1 MISSGGGG
9 PAAVVGGMTGIPAT
23 SKKMVQ
29 SLKEIVN
36 CPESEIYAMLKECNM
51 DPNETIHRL
60 LSQDSFHQVKS
71 KREKKKEIK
80 ETMDS
85 SSRTVSSNASSH
97 SVRGGTE
104 RGGRESGVARGK
116 PIHKKDNG
124 PNSLPSSSSQSVN
137 GENSVNQRPML
148 QSDSPVGDMT
158 QKTGMADGTPFPSQH
173 LSGYHSAWLGVPG
186 QVSMAD
192 IVRMGRPQSK
202 ATSTPSTMG
211 ISHAAYAVVS
221 DTSNNNVKHSFPST
235 SLPSELHQNLHSSH
249 VPSSSARDM
258 VHEQGTSLT
267 KNVSPNYW
275 PLVEQSSVGNVT
287 YIMESS
293 GTSTAYDDP
302 SSKSECNVNEDN
314 LHQSSQ
320 LDDDQVRETN
330 IDGKDLSG
338 DPVESMP
345 SPDEQ
350 VSVDASRAETRFN
363 DNSLN
368 VSSCHPQ
375 GIEFEQHPGNNWTL
389 QSKPGF
395 LFLPDDD
402 AVSLVAANLQQLNFR
417 SEEPVAPPADNN
429 PAVILPDHLQ
439 ISSVNC
445 SHLSFGSFGS
455 AISGPFSGSFP
466 STAMRNNLEAS
477 AAANTNPDNN
487 LEAGNVEFYSHE
499 LLRSNT
505 NDNVVSRSGAVS
517 GSYEVPSVSQSD
529 VVRLDP
535 EDTAHGDQYA
545 FPSSVPY
552 YGLPSTTQPSAGTY
566 SFAQQNSQMQDL
578 APLSSVMQGYSNS
591 LPSNFLASNAQLAK
605 EHEFSYESFLATQSM
620 PTKYSTALSS
630 ISGAT
635 MSMPEI
641 AKPVSQTMPAT
652 SIPTGPS
659 LTQHLAVHPYP
670 QQSLPLGAAFPNIY
684 GYPMV
689 PQNYFLPPAF
699 QQTYPSN
706 NAFQQSPAA
715 AHSTGIK
722 YMLPQYKNSVS
733 VSSLPHSA
741 AVGSGY
747 GGFGTSTNLP
757 GSFALN
763 PSTAPSA
770 STTYEELLNS
780 HYSTLQQ
787 NENSG
792 MWVQGSG
799 SRTMAAAL
807 PSSTYYSYQ
816 TQNQQSG
823 FRQSQQPSQ
832 YGLQGYP
839 NFYHSQSAVSQEHQ
853 QMSDGNLNSSQGPA
867 SQQSQQIWQH
877 SY

>member
-1 MISSGGGG
+1 MISSGGGGGGGG
-9 PAAVVGGMTGIPAT
+9 PAAVVGGVTGIPAT

-60 LSQDSFHQVKS
+60 LSQDDLKGEEVLCARLWVIYGSGGELFGSFVGVEAFFSVFLIFIVKS
-71 KREKKKEIK
+71 LLQIK

-85 SSRTVSSNASSH
+85 RSWAVSSNASSR
-97 SVRGGTE
+97 SVRSGTE
-104 RGGRESGVARGK
+104 HGGRDRY
-116 PIHKKDNG
+116 G

-137 GENSVNQRPML
+137 GENSVSRRPML

-173 LSGYHSAWLGVPG
+173 PSGYHSAWSGVPG

-202 ATSTPSTMG
+202 TTSTPSTMG
-211 ISHAAYAVVS
+211 ISHAAHAVVS
-221 DTSNNNVKHSFPST
+221 DTSNNNVNHSLLST
-235 SLPSELHQNLHSSH
+235 SFPSELHQNLHSSH

-258 VHEQGTSLT
+258 VHEQGISLT
-267 KNVSPNYW
+267 KNVSPNDW

-287 YIMESS
+287 FVMESS

-302 SSKSECNVNEDN
+302 SSKSVCNVNEDN

-320 LDDDQVRETN
+320 VDDDQVRETN

-350 VSVDASRAETRFN
+350 VLVDASRAETRFN

-375 GIEFEQHPGNNWTL
+375 GIEYEQHP
-389 QSKPGF
+389 
-395 LFLPDDD
+395 
-402 AVSLVAANLQQLNFR
+402 
-417 SEEPVAPPADNN
+417 ENN

-439 ISSVNC
+439 ISSVDC

-466 STAMRNNLEAS
+466 SAAVRNDLEAS

-487 LEAGNVEFYSHE
+487 LEAGNMEFYSHE
-499 LLRSNT
+499 PLRSNT
-505 NDNVVSRSGAVS
+505 NDNVVSRSSAVS

-535 EDTAHGDQYA
+535 EDTAHGDQDA
-545 FPSSVPY
+545 FPSSVPD
-552 YGLPSTTQPSAGTY
+552 YGLPSTTQPSVGTY
-566 SFAQQNSQMQDL
+566 SFAQQNSQMQNL

-591 LPSNFLASNAQLAK
+591 LPSNFLASNAQPAK

-620 PTKYSTALSS
+620 PTKYSNALSS

-635 MSMPEI
+635 MSMPET
-641 AKPVSQTMPAT
+641 AKPVSQTMPAAT

-747 GGFGTSTNLP
+747 GGFGSSTNLP

-763 PSTAPSA
+763 PSTAPAA

-780 HYSTLQQ
+780 HYSNLQQ

-792 MWVQGSG
+792 MWIQGSG

-853 QMSDGNLNSSQGPA
+853 QTSDGNLNSSQGPA